1 MDQLPRNDMLKMQ
14 REAEQRIRE
23 MRKKADMAVTGND
36 MPPVPNFVRLEQNKS
51 EHSKNQPVR
60 QQFLQKEKSDKPKQQ
75 LKSVEPKS
83 KGFDILRMLNLK
95 ALHFDSDIT
104 LIIMLVLLLSA
115 EESDELLL
123 LALIYIML

>member
-1 MDQLPRNDMLKMQ
+1 MNQLPRNDMLKMQ

-36 MPPVPNFVRLEQNKS
+36 MPPVPNFVRLEQNRDS
-51 EHSKNQPVR
+51 YPKNQPVR
-60 QQFLQKEKSDKPKQQ
+60 QRFSEKEKSDKQKQQ
-75 LKSVEPKS
+75 LINLQPKT

-115 EESDELLL
+115 DESDELLL